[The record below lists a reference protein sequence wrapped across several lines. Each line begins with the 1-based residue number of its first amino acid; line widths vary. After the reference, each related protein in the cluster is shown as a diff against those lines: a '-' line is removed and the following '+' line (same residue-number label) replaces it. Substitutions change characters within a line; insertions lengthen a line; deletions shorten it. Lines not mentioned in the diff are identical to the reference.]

1 MWHVQAPDAMRSLAS
16 ALQLLTNALGNFLAT
31 AVTLIITDVSAASPN
46 TSTHTHAY
54 QMLSL

>member
-1 MWHVQAPDAMRSLAS
+1 MRSLAS

-46 TSTHTHAY
+46 SSKHT
-54 QMLSL
+54 